1 MPIDEHDVEVTVPRS
16 CRQPGPECIHH
27 VVNRGNRKTA
37 IFHKPGDYKA
47 FVRVL
52 TQAVKKFE
60 MRLLS
65 FTIMRNHWHL
75 VLWPSEKVSISAF
88 MHWLTSTH
96 VRRYHLHY
104 DLVGTGH
111 LYQDRY
117 RNDICTDARGV
128 LTVMNYVEGNPL
140 AAGIVRRA
148 EDWRWSSLRLRLEG
162 DPDKLLSEGP
172 VPLPENWV
180 AFVNEHTALKSAV
193 SRSGPKRRRYRTFPA
208 SA

>member
-1 MPIDEHDVEVTVPRS
+1 VEGSVPRS
-16 CRQPGPECIHH
+16 CRQTGPECVHH
-27 VVNRGNRKTA
+27 AVNRGNRKTA

-47 FVRVL
+47 FLRVL
-52 TQAVKKFE
+52 AQAKAKFP
-60 MRLLS
+60 MRILAFCL
-65 FTIMRNHWHL
+65 MRNHWHL
-75 VLWPSEKVSISAF
+75 VLWPDRSVAISAF

-111 LYQDRY
+111 LYQDRF

-128 LTVMNYVEGNPL
+128 LAVINYVEGNPL

-148 EDWRWSSLRLRLEG
+148 QDWKWSSLRLRLEG

-180 AFVNEHTALKSAV
+180 AFVNENTALKSA
-193 SRSGPKRRRYRTFPA
+193 RSSTGPKRHRYRTFRA

>member
-1 MPIDEHDVEVTVPRS
+1 MPRS
-16 CRQPGPECIHH
+16 CRQRGPESVHH
-27 VVNRGNRKTA
+27 AVNRGNRKTT

-47 FVRVL
+47 FLRVL
-52 TQAVKKFE
+52 TEARWKYE
-60 MRLLS
+60 MRILS
-65 FTIMRNHWHL
+65 FCVMRNHWHL
-75 VLWPSEKVSISAF
+75 VLWPSTGVSISAF

-117 RNDICTDARGV
+117 RNDLCTDARGV
-128 LTVMNYVEGNPL
+128 LAVINYVEGNPL

-172 VPLPENWV
+172 VPLPQNWT
-180 AFVNEHTALKSAV
+180 AFVNEHTARKTATPPCTV
-193 SRSGPKRRRYRTFPA
+193 NRRRFRTFPA
-208 SA
+208 SP